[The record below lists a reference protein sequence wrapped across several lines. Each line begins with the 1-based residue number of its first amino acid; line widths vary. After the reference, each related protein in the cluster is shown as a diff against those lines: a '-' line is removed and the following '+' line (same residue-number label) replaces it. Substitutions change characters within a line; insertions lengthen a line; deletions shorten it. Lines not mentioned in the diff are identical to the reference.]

1 MEHRWGRRMA
11 ADLDVQI
18 LADPA
23 STGSGRLRDISLSGG
38 FIETA
43 LRMPTL
49 STMCLTV
56 PGTSCR
62 STHTLHAIVVR
73 NDVEGVGV
81 EWFEGDSDV
90 IAALMQDAAAWRTLR
105 HFRDEMRL

>member
-1 MEHRWGRRMA
+1 MEHRWGRRIP

-18 LADPA
+18 FAAPA
-23 STGSGRLRDISLSGG
+23 SAGWGRLRDISLSGG

-56 PGTSCR
+56 RRTSR
-62 STHTLHAIVVR
+62 RKAHTVHGIVVR
-73 NDVEGVGV
+73 SEADGVGV
-81 EWFEGDSDV
+81 EWFDGDADR
-90 IAALMQDAAAWRTLR
+90 IAALMQDAGAWRTPR
-105 HFRDEMRL
+105 HFHEEIRP